1 MFGQSEKCAFGQ
13 RPKEQQAL
21 KRTLIE
27 LLIKLPFEIER
38 KSSYKL
44 LIGLKLKL
52 FLHFVW
58 LVDKVADISLKL
70 LGETVLLC
78 QSAHGFEIVLFLE
91 VLGADVCDDVAHA
104 VDGIGEEDAAEGLD
118 KG

>member
-13 RPKEQQAL
+13 RPKEQQAF

-27 LLIKLPFEIER
+27 LLIKLSFEIER

-52 FLHFVW
+52 FLHFV
-58 LVDKVADISLKL
+58 
-70 LGETVLLC
+70 
-78 QSAHGFEIVLFLE
+78 
-91 VLGADVCDDVAHA
+91 
-104 VDGIGEEDAAEGLD
+104 
-118 KG
+118 